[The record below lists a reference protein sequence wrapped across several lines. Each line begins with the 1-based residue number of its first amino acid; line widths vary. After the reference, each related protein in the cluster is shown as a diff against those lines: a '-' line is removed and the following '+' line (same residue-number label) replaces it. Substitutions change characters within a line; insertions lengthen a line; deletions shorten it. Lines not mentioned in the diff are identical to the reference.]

1 MTFVNALKELTLGKM
16 IYNKHL
22 PNVCFQYLPDA
33 EIIFKFIRNKNSTR
47 TWYLSEDDSLSFQDI
62 LDDNWEILNI
72 ENQKFIK

>member
-1 MTFVNALKELTLGKM
+1 MTFEDALKELKLGKI
-16 IYNKHL
+16 IYNKHT
-22 PNVCFQYLPDA
+22 PHDCFQYLTNA
-33 EIIFKFIRNKNSTR
+33 KIIFKFIRMNKNSN